1 MAAGLCL
8 YGGDILGIDFN
19 ALKVPVD
26 KKIKVTQVLS
36 TINVGKPSRT
46 AFFQVRS
53 DEGFESIEL
62 FTYAPEGVGKD
73 HTPYLVMPACQ
84 SFLQDLEVLFPA
96 KFYMYII
103 YGSNILKVDFISQKT
118 DKFGNLNRYHA
129 SRMEA
134 YEVARTKWVRMYSN
148 QEGGFYSYAF
158 AEDILDNP
166 IWPKKPENLQEAI
179 EIAFKG
185 FVLDSMDHPIIKKLR
200 GKL

>member
-134 YEVARTKWVRMYSN
+134 YEVARTKWVRQIVS
-148 QEGGFYSYAF
+148 
-158 AEDILDNP
+158 
-166 IWPKKPENLQEAI
+166 
-179 EIAFKG
+179 
-185 FVLDSMDHPIIKKLR
+185 KLTSITP
-200 GKL
+200 